1 MKKQTIALIAILTA
15 LLTACT
21 ETTGYN
27 TTLVQAD
34 SLMNL
39 HPDSA
44 LNMLESISTDSLKTK
59 SRPRLPCTA
68 ADTSTGQELH
78 SADG

>member
-39 HPDSA
+39 HPDSDTEHA
-44 LNMLESISTDSLKTK
+44 GKHINRQPENK

>member
-59 SRPRLPCTA
+59 ADRTA